1 LRTKHF
7 LHGEPVAPLIKSIA
21 WFKPDG
27 EEKQAEHWK
36 DPVAKCIGASFAGG
50 GNILLLLFNADAEPI
65 DFIFPYFGK
74 RHLRW
79 RLLCDSANGLV
90 RPDAPIAT
98 GKTTIP
104 GRGLLLF
111 ERTD

>member
-1 LRTKHF
+1 MTRSQR
-7 LHGEPVAPLIKSIA
+7 AA
-21 WFKPDG
+21 
-27 EEKQAEHWK
+27 
-36 DPVAKCIGASFAGG
+36 IGACEYLWVSHGHPDHLSMESLAPMRDKQ
-50 GNILLLLFNADAEPI
+50 ILLLLFNADADPI